1 MKIEDK
7 LEGSG
12 KTKQISHV
20 VWKLE
25 RQNKGAEAGIWSD
38 LHFLTTKVTAARNT
52 VWIRPHGV
60 EGLSMVHSPHPI
72 TLAKDTFMM
81 QTAL

>member
-12 KTKQISHV
+12 KTKLISHV
-20 VWKLE
+20 IWKLE
-25 RQNKGAEAGIWSD
+25 RQNEGAEAGIWSD
-38 LHFLTTKVTAARNT
+38 LYFLTTEGTAARNT
-52 VWIRPHGV
+52 VWIRPRGV
-60 EGLSMVHSPHPI
+60 EDLSMVHSPHPI
-72 TLAKDTFMM
+72 TLAKDAFMM